1 MVSVVL
7 LLRGRRCGAGLFS
20 LVSVKGDDENF
31 SAKKVAQEDDS
42 FSQGCAGSAIQYRPI
57 HKILTNMI

>member
-1 MVSVVL
+1 MLYYFSVGEGVGQGSSLWFL
-7 LLRGRRCGAGLFS
+7 L
-20 LVSVKGDDENF
+20 KGDDENF